1 MLAVEFISKVIAYII
16 LAFIGILVYP
26 PYLVAE
32 LLVRI
37 CREILFIFKLPN
49 LSTIWIT
56 VKTFLTEMGIKD

>member
-16 LAFIGILVYP
+16 LVFIGILVYP

-32 LLVRI
+32 LLARV

-56 VKTFLTEMGIKD
+56 VKNFFNDGGD

>member
-32 LLVRI
+32 LLARI

-56 VKTFLTEMGIKD
+56 IKKFLNEGGD